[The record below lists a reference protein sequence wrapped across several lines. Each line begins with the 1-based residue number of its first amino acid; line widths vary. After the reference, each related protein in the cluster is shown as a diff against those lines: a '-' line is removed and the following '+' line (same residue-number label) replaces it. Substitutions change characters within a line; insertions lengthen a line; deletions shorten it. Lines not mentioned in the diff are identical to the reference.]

1 MSTNPNS
8 NPNPN
13 PNPNPNNITKIIQ
26 SIGQIKINKNNIIET
41 LHTVM
46 EAVENIDKTLT
57 GTDKKTL
64 ALETLNFIVD
74 NNSEL
79 SEEDKFIV
87 KTIIVQIAP
96 QAIDIIIKVSNGIS
110 DLVLKSSQKCFCF

>member
-1 MSTNPNS
+1 MSTNPN
-8 NPNPN
+8 PNA
-13 PNPNPNNITKIIQ
+13 NNITKIIQ
-26 SIGQIKINKNNIIET
+26 SIGEIKINKNNIIET

-46 EAVENIDKTLT
+46 EAVENIDKTLK

-87 KTIIVQIAP
+87 KTIILQIVP
-96 QAIDIIIKVSNGIS
+96 QAIDIIIKVSNGLS
-110 DLVLKSSQKCFCF
+110 DLALKTSQKCFCF